1 MSEAIRPYRIEVEDA
16 ALDDLRARLSRTR
29 FPEAETVDDW
39 SQGIPLAY
47 VRELCAYWRD
57 SYDWRRI
64 EARLNALP
72 QFKTELDGV
81 DVHFLHIRSAA
92 AQAKPLV
99 MTHGWPGSII
109 EFMKV
114 IGPLSN
120 PAAHGGS
127 DADAF
132 HLVIPTI
139 PGYGFSDKPTETGWG
154 TDRIAAAWSV
164 LMARLGHD
172 RYFAQGGDWGAV
184 IAASIGAHDPE
195 HCIGV
200 HTNMA
205 VVAPTPEMLAEPTEQ
220 EQDAIAAQKFYQ
232 DWDSGYSRQQS
243 TRPQTLGY
251 GLVDSPAGQAAWI
264 VEKFYQWTDCAG
276 HPEHVLSRDEIL
288 DNVMFLLAHRC
299 RCVVRAPLLGEFRA
313 RLDQRRERPSRYE
326 RLPEGDPQSI
336 AALGG
341 DPLQGPAVL
350 QRARQGRPLRRI
362 REARGVRSGT
372 AQLLRDHA
380 VNRDRRADGNDRID
394 DGRTRAAKLGRALA
408 GRPFGDRGRRPA
420 PPCSSRVLRR
430 R

>member
-1 MSEAIRPYRIEVEDA
+1 MSEAIRPYRIEVAGA
-16 ALDDLRARLSRTR
+16 ALDDLRARLARTR
-29 FPEAETVDDW
+29 FPEAELVDDW

-47 VRELCAYWRD
+47 VRELCAYWRL
-57 SYDWRRI
+57 SYDWRRT

-164 LMARLGHD
+164 LMARLGYD

-184 IAASIGAHDPE
+184 IAASIGAHDPD

-264 VEKFYQWTDCAG
+264 VEKFYQWTDCDG

-288 DNVMFLLAHRC
+288 DNVMFYWLTGAG
-299 RCVVRAPLLGEFRA
+299 ASSA
-313 RLDQRRERPSRYE
+313 RLYWESFARDLISDVNVPAGMSVFPKEILKASRRWAETRFKDLRYFNVLDKGGHFAAFERPEVFVQELRSCFATMR
-326 RLPEGDPQSI
+326 SI
-336 AALGG
+336 G
-341 DPLQGPAVL
+341 
-350 QRARQGRPLRRI
+350 
-362 REARGVRSGT
+362 
-372 AQLLRDHA
+372 
-380 VNRDRRADGNDRID
+380 
-394 DGRTRAAKLGRALA
+394 
-408 GRPFGDRGRRPA
+408 
-420 PPCSSRVLRR
+420 
-430 R
+430 